1 MELLLLCLKIFFC
14 RILDVSLGTTRL
26 VVIVKGKKFLAGLIG
41 ICESL
46 IWFLIVREALT
57 FQTDSSLSYWFI
69 ALSYAGGFASG
80 TLVGCKLSE
89 IFVGGNVNVQIVTSG
104 KNDNLLEAI
113 RDAGFAMTVLDINT
127 SLFGKKKYMIFSEI
141 KSKQLTDFKKLVYSL
156 DEKAF
161 VTVQET
167 KYVYNGFFK
176 K

>member
-14 RILDVSLGTTRL
+14 RILDVSLGTIRL
-26 VVIVKGKKFLAGLIG
+26 VVVVKGKNILAGLIA
-41 ICESL
+41 ICEGL

-57 FQTDSSLSYWFI
+57 FEATSVLAYWSI
-69 ALSYAGGFASG
+69 ALAYAGGFASG
-80 TLVGCKLSE
+80 TFVGCKLSN

-104 KNDNLLEAI
+104 KNDDLLEAI
-113 RDAGFAMTVLDINT
+113 RDNGYAMTVLDINT

-141 KSKQLTDFKKLVYSL
+141 KSKQLDNFKSLVYSL
-156 DEKAF
+156 DSRAF
-161 VTVQET
+161 ITVQET